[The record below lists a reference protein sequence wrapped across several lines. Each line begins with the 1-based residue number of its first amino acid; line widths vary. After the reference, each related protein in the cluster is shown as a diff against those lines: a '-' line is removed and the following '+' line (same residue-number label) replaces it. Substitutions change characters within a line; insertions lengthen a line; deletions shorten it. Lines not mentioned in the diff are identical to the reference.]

1 MTFHM
6 KMLASGESL
15 KSQLALAERAQI
27 SWVKG
32 QGPRQFWGFS
42 TVQVQTANKV
52 STLSLSSIKTD
63 LQTDCMS
70 LLFWVFGGRCS
81 LPTLFISYR
90 GIISHRYSIPQFL
103 GCINGFMD
111 FFVHPPTPTC
121 SSPNHLKP
129 LYLNVALQK
138 VIKLRKCH
146 HHCNLNPI
154 ILVS

>member
-1 MTFHM
+1 M
-6 KMLASGESL
+6 KMLASGENL
-15 KSQLALAERAQI
+15 KSQVALAERAQI

-32 QGPRQFWGFS
+32 QGPGQFWLLS

-81 LPTLFISYR
+81 LPTLYISYR

-111 FFVHPPTPTC
+111 FSVHPPTPTC
-121 SSPNHLKP
+121 WSPNHLKP
-129 LYLNVALQK
+129 LYLNIALQK

-146 HHCNLNPI
+146 HHCNHNPI

>member
-1 MTFHM
+1 M

-15 KSQLALAERAQI
+15 KSQVALAERAQV

-32 QGPRQFWGFS
+32 QGPRQFWLLS

-81 LPTLFISYR
+81 WPTLYISYR
-90 GIISHRYSIPQFL
+90 GIISHRYSSPQFL

-111 FFVHPPTPTC
+111 FSVRPPTPTC
-121 SSPNHLKP
+121 WSPNHLKP

-146 HHCNLNPI
+146 HHCNHNPI